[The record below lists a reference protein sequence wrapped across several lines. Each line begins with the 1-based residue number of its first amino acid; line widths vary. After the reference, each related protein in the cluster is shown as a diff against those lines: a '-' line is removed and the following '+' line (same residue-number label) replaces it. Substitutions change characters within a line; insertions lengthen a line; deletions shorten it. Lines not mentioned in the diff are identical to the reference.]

1 MKSTGEEVRT
11 LSKTKPLLDVASDLR
26 RLADNLTVVAE
37 SLGPAEETVPEPPK
51 KEPVVTIE
59 QIRAVLAE
67 KSQSGKTAAVRELLI
82 RFGAP
87 KLSEIKSERF
97 AELLDAAREL

>member
-26 RLADNLTVVAE
+26 RLADNLSVVAE
-37 SLGPAEETVPEPPK
+37 SLAPAEEPKSEPPK
-51 KEPVVTIE
+51 QEPTVTIE
-59 QIRAVLAE
+59 QVRAVLAE
-67 KSQSGKTAAVRELLI
+67 KSQAGKTAAVRGLLI

-87 KLSEIKSERF
+87 KLSEINPERF
-97 AELLDAAREL
+97 AELLEAAREL